1 MYYTGID
8 PFTKE
13 GVYVARNLR
22 DRKLQRALMQF
33 FKPENYFEVRKALEE
48 AGRTDLI
55 GNGCDALIP
64 AQPPKEALRARR
76 EHANRE
82 MRGEYVH
89 TVPNPKKQKGYRP
102 GRKTAHRRP
111 RRES

>member
-1 MYYTGID
+1 MYYTSFD
-8 PFTKE
+8 PFTKQE
-13 GVYVARNLR
+13 VFVARHLR
-22 DRKLQRALMQF
+22 DRKLQRALLPF

-64 AQPPKEALRARR
+64 ATPPREALKARR
-76 EHANRE
+76 EHANQT

-89 TVPNPKKQKGYRP
+89 TIPNGRESKGYRP
-102 GRKTAHRRP
+102 KRKSARR
-111 RRES
+111 